1 MDVRPERLPLHWLGM
16 GAWMEAQM
24 VELARVAGTAVVTLM
39 ATDAWERTRDGVV
52 ALWQRVSPARADG
65 VEGELEAT
73 RDDLLAA
80 REDGDDLTEQELRE
94 EWVGRLRRLLREQPE
109 VADELRRILGE
120 LDPRPQDA
128 GAGTVKLRAEASGS
142 GRVYQAG
149 RDQHITER

>member
-1 MDVRPERLPLHWLGM
+1 
-16 GAWMEAQM
+16 MEAQM

-120 LDPRPQDA
+120 LDPRPQDT
-128 GAGTVKLRAEASGS
+128 GAVTVKLRAEATGG

>member
-1 MDVRPERLPLHWLGM
+1 
-16 GAWMEAQM
+16 MEAQL
-24 VELARVAGTAVVTLM
+24 VELARAAGAAVVTLM

-52 ALWQRVSPARADG
+52 ALWRRASPSRADA

-80 REDGDDLTEQELRE
+80 REGGDDLTEQELRE

-109 VADELRRILGE
+109 VAEEMRRILTE
-120 LDPRPQDA
+120 LAPEPEEA
-128 GAGTVKLRAEASGS
+128 GARMVQMRAEASGS

>member
-1 MDVRPERLPLHWLGM
+1 
-16 GAWMEAQM
+16 MEAQM
-24 VELARVAGTAVVTLM
+24 LELARAAGAAVVTLM

-52 ALWQRVSPARADG
+52 ALWRRASPSRADG

-80 REDGDDLTEQELRE
+80 RENGDDLTEQELRE

-109 VADELRRILGE
+109 VAEELRRILTE
-120 LDPRPQDA
+120 LAPESQDN
-128 GAGTVKLRAEASGS
+128 GARTVQMRAEASGS

>member
-1 MDVRPERLPLHWLGM
+1 
-16 GAWMEAQM
+16 MEAQL
-24 VELARVAGTAVVTLM
+24 VELARTAGVAVVTLM

-52 ALWQRVSPARADG
+52 ALWRRASPARADG

-80 REDGDDLTEQELRE
+80 REDGDELTEQELRE
-94 EWVGRLRRLLREQPE
+94 EWAGRLRRLLREQPD
-109 VADELRRILGE
+109 VAEELRRMLAE
-120 LDPRPQDA
+120 ADPQA
-128 GAGTVKLRAEASGS
+128 QSTGAGTVQMRAEASGS

>member
-1 MDVRPERLPLHWLGM
+1 
-16 GAWMEAQM
+16 MEAQLM
-24 VELARVAGTAVVTLM
+24 ELARTAGSAVVTLM

-52 ALWQRVSPARADG
+52 ALWRRASPSRADG
-65 VEGELEAT
+65 VEGELDAT

-109 VADELRRILGE
+109 VAEQLRLVLAE
-120 LDPRPQDA
+120 FDPDSRETSA
-128 GAGTVKLRAEASGS
+128 VTVQMRAEASGR

-149 RDQHITER
+149 RDQHIAER

>member
-1 MDVRPERLPLHWLGM
+1 MD
-16 GAWMEAQM
+16 AQM
-24 VELARVAGTAVVTLM
+24 VELARVAGATVVTLM

-52 ALWQRVSPARADG
+52 ALWRRVSPSRAEG

-80 REDGDDLTEQELRE
+80 RESGDDLTEQELRE
-94 EWVGRLRRLLREQPE
+94 EWAGRLRRLLREQPE
-109 VADELRRILGE
+109 VAEELRRILAE
-120 LDPRPQDA
+120 LDPEPQDL
-128 GAGTVKLRAEASGS
+128 GPRTVQMHAEASGS